1 MRFFLLVAA
10 LVLSPSL
17 AKATLQPADFAY
29 GMALNLEE
37 NGAVYRFS
45 LPREVYETVTRD
57 DLGDIRVFNSADAAV
72 PHILRQPKTKNKIHE
87 STKALPFFPLY
98 RAENRT
104 GNDGLLLRIEK
115 GKDGAIINVESNDGD
130 VGKAPELSGYLID
143 ATGHGKPLHK
153 LQLTW
158 QAKEENF
165 VTTVS
170 VEYSNDLTR
179 WSTMVPRATLARMQ
193 FSGHKITKNRINL
206 PPRTAKYLRL
216 SWPAGRDGIA
226 VKEILNLEQSGAPER
241 NSTWTALE
249 GKPGPDHANTEIMV
263 YEYHSPAR
271 LPVDQ
276 VRLRFAEK
284 NTLAKATLFSRPDR
298 EATWRHRRS
307 GIFYDLRFDQTAL
320 VQDTVSVGKSSD
332 RFWRVALEESPSGDP
347 GNIPM
352 VELGWQP
359 HELLFVARGK
369 GPFMLAYGSAR
380 LGQGEPGNS
389 APGLLSQVMG
399 KDGEALLK
407 EARLLPKTLLGGP
420 DLLVPKP
427 PPLPWRKWLLWGVLV
442 VGVGIIARMALSL
455 GKGMNKKI

>member
-17 AKATLQPADFAY
+17 AKATLQPGDFAY
-29 GMALNLEE
+29 GMALSLTE

-57 DLGDIRVFNSADAAV
+57 DLEDIRVFNSTDAVV

-87 STKALPFFPLY
+87 TTKALPFFPLY

-104 GNDGLLLRIEK
+104 GNDSLLVRIEK
-115 GKDGAIINVESNDGD
+115 GEDGGEE
-130 VGKAPELSGYLID
+130 GKTPKISGYLID

-153 LQLTW
+153 LHITW
-158 QAKEENF
+158 QAKEENV

-179 WSTMVPRATLARMQ
+179 WSTLVPRATLARMQ
-193 FSGHKITKNRINL
+193 FSGHKITRNRINL

-216 SWPAGRDGIA
+216 SWPSGRNGIE

-241 NSTWTALE
+241 KSTWTALK
-249 GKPGPDHANTEIMV
+249 GKPGPDDGKTKIMA

-276 VRLRFAEK
+276 VRLSFAEK

-320 VQDTVSVGKSSD
+320 VQDTVSVEKSSD
-332 RFWRVALEESPSGDP
+332 RFWRVEIEGSPSGDP
-347 GNIPM
+347 GSIPM
-352 VELGWQP
+352 VELGWRP
-359 HELLFVARGK
+359 HELLFLARGK

-380 LGQGEPGNS
+380 LEQGELHNS

-407 EARLLPKTLLGGP
+407 EAQLLPKTVLGGP

-455 GKGMNKKI
+455 GKGMNKES